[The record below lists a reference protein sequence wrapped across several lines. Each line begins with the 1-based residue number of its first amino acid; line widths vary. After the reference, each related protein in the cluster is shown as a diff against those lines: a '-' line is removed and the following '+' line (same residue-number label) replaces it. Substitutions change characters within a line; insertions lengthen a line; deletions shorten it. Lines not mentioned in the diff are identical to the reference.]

1 MKLLELSLR
10 QFLLVYQRVAKN
22 AEQAVNQFSET
33 YSLMIV
39 LQFVWNP
46 VQSLHQLLY
55 LKSIESYVPGTLC
68 FFQYLYESLH
78 SKTASM
84 RKVVNVSILLLKQ
97 NATFITLSLLRFHT
111 GIIRNA
117 LMHAIITSCGLQ
129 HLACDVGSSTA
140 LKGIVNDIT
149 NSARLFT

>member
-1 MKLLELSLR
+1 
-10 QFLLVYQRVAKN
+10 
-22 AEQAVNQFSET
+22 
-33 YSLMIV
+33 MIV
-39 LQFVWNP
+39 LQFIWNP

-55 LKSIESYVPGTLC
+55 LKSIESYVPSTLC

-84 RKVVNVSILLLKQ
+84 RKVVNVSILFLNKTPR
-97 NATFITLSLLRFHT
+97 ASEPITLSLLLNN
-111 GIIRNA
+111 ISIQASILIRNA
-117 LMHAIITSCGLQ
+117 LMHTSRHAIITSCGLQ

>member
-46 VQSLHQLLY
+46 VQSLYQLLY

-78 SKTASM
+78 SKTASV

-97 NATFITLSLLRFHT
+97 NATFVRAYHSVLVAEQHFHT
-111 GIIRNA
+111 GIECFDAR
-117 LMHAIITSCGLQ
+117 HAGCSTWPATLDLQ
-129 HLACDVGSSTA
+129 L
-140 LKGIVNDIT
+140 L
-149 NSARLFT
+149 